1 MSDDKLLLDVLTSL
15 LDVYD
20 SAREIFGNPPE
31 LIAPPPKGAK
41 GGFTEITELP
51 PLPPPP
57 PSEEEG
63 SQLKVP
69 IFGFP
74 PPPEENEGGG
84 GGSPPPPPPP
94 PSSSG
99 GGGGGSSINP
109 PPPPEEEEGKKKKTK
124 GGQGGSVDRGDLLAD
139 IRKGGELRKTDTEK
153 IGSER
158 ADRLK
163 ADIEANRNPLLRAIE
178 QGQQLKKVDLEKLQE
193 EKKQRLKEQ
202 KKSDPKDVG
211 NILLNVMN
219 RRYAIMPDETEEKKV
234 TEGDDDD
241 DKDPWADAKLE
252 NIAGEIFTGVEAGLK
267 AVTSPFAGDEFP
279 SLSFRQK
286 VIDLQKSIFRAI
298 FAIVMFEKQAG
309 KQKSLEGMKD
319 QLAAVLNIT
328 GGKGKRL
335 FDPNKGDRSTNL
347 AAIFGALGDD

>member
-1 MSDDKLLLDVLTSL
+1 MD
-15 LDVYD
+15 
-20 SAREIFGNPPE
+20 N
-31 LIAPPPKGAK
+31 
-41 GGFTEITELP
+41 LP
-51 PLPPPP
+51 P
-57 PSEEEG
+57 
-63 SQLKVP
+63 
-69 IFGFP
+69 
-74 PPPEENEGGG
+74 
-84 GGSPPPPPPP
+84 
-94 PSSSG
+94 
-99 GGGGGSSINP
+99 P
-109 PPPPEEEEGKKKKTK
+109 PPPPEEEG

-153 IGSER
+153 IRSER
-158 ADRLK
+158 DDRLK

-178 QGQQLKKVDLEKLQE
+178 QGQQLKNVDLEAIRE
-193 EKKQRLKEQ
+193 EKKRLEEEERM
-202 KKSDPKDVG
+202 SDPKDVG
-211 NILLNVMN
+211 GILLKGFANVFGLQ
-219 RRYAIMPDETEEKKV
+219 RKIQEE
-234 TEGDDDD
+234 EEAEEGGGDDWGED
-241 DKDPWADAKLE
+241 AEAKLE
-252 NIAGEIFTGVEAGLK
+252 NIAGEIFTEVEAGLK

-347 AAIFGALGDD
+347 AAIFGALGGD